1 MSKRNL
7 TREER
12 RRQRY
17 DRVLDVATILLAIGS
32 LLLLM
37 FALRGC
43 TVVLAADA
51 AVRPTDEVY
60 IEEEP
65 AENTPAVEEPAEY
78 AEDPR
83 EQALIYEALA
93 EEGYFSDSI
102 PLSYDLQ
109 DTLSWACEVNGV
121 PFCVGL
127 GLIETESRFDI
138 YAKSKAGCYGLCQL
152 NPTYFPADLDA
163 HGNIAAGMEYLG
175 ELIVKYGGDLPAA
188 LRAYNRGYD
197 DGWRGY
203 SNAVLANAAKWCE
216 ILDLEA
222 RG

>member
-1 MSKRNL
+1 MTKKHL
-7 TREER
+7 TREEKRLR
-12 RRQRY
+12 RYNRI
-17 DRVLDVATILLAIGS
+17 LDAATILLAIFAI
-32 LLLLM
+32 LLMM

-43 TVVLAADA
+43 TIMMTAEASAPAAKT
-51 AVRPTDEVY
+51 VRVHSY
-60 IEEEP
+60 IAPATP
-65 AENTPAVEEPAEY
+65 AEWEPK
-78 AEDPR
+78 EDPR
-83 EQALIYEALA
+83 EQELIYEALA
-93 EEGYFSDSI
+93 EDGYFSDSI

-109 DTLSWACEVNGV
+109 DTLSWACEVNGI

-127 GLIETESRFDI
+127 GLIETESSFNI

-163 HGNIAAGMEYLG
+163 HGNISAGMEYLG
-175 ELIVKYGGDLPAA
+175 KLIKRYDGDLPAA

-216 ILDLEA
+216 ILDMEA
-222 RG
+222 KG